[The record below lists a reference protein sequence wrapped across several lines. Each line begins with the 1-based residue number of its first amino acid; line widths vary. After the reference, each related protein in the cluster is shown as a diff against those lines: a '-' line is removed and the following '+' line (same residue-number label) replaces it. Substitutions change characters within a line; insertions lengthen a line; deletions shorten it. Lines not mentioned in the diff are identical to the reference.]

1 MNYNNIEF
9 GIDNEIGTLTLNRP
23 HKLNAFNAEVL
34 MELEALINKVSK
46 TKELRAIIIT
56 GAGRAFCTGGDL
68 LWEKEIGEMQSKDT
82 KKVIL
87 NLKKLFLKIEQ
98 LPQPTIA
105 AINGY
110 AVGGGVELAMACDI
124 RIATKSTIFSHPET
138 HLGVVAPLGGT
149 QRLPRLIGIGKA
161 KLMLYTG
168 MEIDA
173 TTAYEWGLVDLIAED
188 TALMTKAM
196 EIAQQIT
203 TKPQKPIE
211 LTKKAINKNYH
222 KDLIDKDELNYY
234 VACSKTPENRRRLNS
249 FIESR
254 RK

>member
-1 MNYNNIEF
+1 MNYHNIEF
-9 GIDNEIGTLTLNRP
+9 KIDNAIGTLTLNRP
-23 HKLNAFNAEVL
+23 QKLNAFNAEVL
-34 MELEALINKVSK
+34 LELEALINKISK

-87 NLKKLFLKIEQ
+87 NLKNLFLKIEQ
-98 LPQPTIA
+98 LQQPIIA

-124 RIATKSTIFSHPET
+124 RIASKSAKFIHPET

-173 TTAYEWGLVDLIAED
+173 STAYEWGLVDLIAED
-188 TALMTKAM
+188 TALMTKAV

-222 KDLIDKDELNYY
+222 KDLIDEDELDYY
-234 VACSKTPENRRRLNS
+234 VACSKTNENKERLNN
-249 FIESR
+249 FIETR